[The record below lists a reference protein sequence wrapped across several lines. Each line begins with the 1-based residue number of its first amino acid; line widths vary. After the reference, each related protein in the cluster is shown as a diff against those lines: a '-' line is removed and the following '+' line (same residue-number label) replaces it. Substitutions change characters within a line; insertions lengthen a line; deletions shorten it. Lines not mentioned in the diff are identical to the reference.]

1 MSDNSIIPFSQLQ
14 QVTGLIQK
22 KAIKRHLTENGIRF
36 FETNHSIYTTVEL
49 MNAAGG
55 LVFNPNPVKERKEF
69 IIDA

>member
-1 MSDNSIIPFSQLQ
+1 MSDNSIIAFEQLQ
-14 QVTGLIQK
+14 KITGFEQK
-22 KAIKRHLTENGIRF
+22 AAIKRHLTASGVRF
-36 FETNHSIYTTVEL
+36 FETPRSLYTTVEL

>member
-1 MSDNSIIPFSQLQ
+1 MSDNSIIAFSQLQ

-22 KAIKRHLTENGIRF
+22 KAIKRHLAENGIRF

-49 MNAAGG
+49 LNAAGG
-55 LVFNPNPVKERKEF
+55 LVFSLDAVKEKKEF

>member
-1 MSDNSIIPFSQLQ
+1 MSDNSIIAFSQLQ

-36 FETNHSIYTTVEL
+36 FETNSSIYTTVEL

-55 LVFNPNPVKERKEF
+55 LVLNLDTVKERKEF